1 MWAKTEIQGE
11 CDMGF
16 EQEGQ
21 AGSWLGCDRETSAR
35 TSMKPGAR
43 ILITEQERAPRVSE
57 DFDLGREGLPLF
69 SAFTDSEPVMDAY
82 GRGVCTGRRDKSV
95 QGGT

>member
-1 MWAKTEIQGE
+1 MCSKNPRRLVWAKTEIQGE

-21 AGSWLGCDRETSAR
+21 AGSWLGCDPEASAH
-35 TSMKPGAR
+35 TLMKLGAR
-43 ILITEQERAPRVSE
+43 ILITEQERVPRVSG

-82 GRGVCTGRRDKSV
+82 GRSVCTG
-95 QGGT
+95 